1 MVRIGSENKVAKI
14 LKGNIIYTSEKDQ
27 FEIYENSY
35 ITIDKGLVL
44 GISESLPMGE
54 DMSSVVDYG
63 EGVIIPSFIDLHIH
77 GPQFMQRGIGMNL
90 ELIDWLN
97 QYTFMLEGRF
107 ADVNYA
113 KKVYPGFVQSLY
125 DHGTLRSVIFGTVH
139 DESNR
144 FLVEALKEKG
154 LSAYVGKV
162 NMNQNAP
169 VSLIQTTERS
179 LKETEAFIKD
189 LQEEPLV
196 KAVITPRFAPS
207 CTSDLL
213 EGLGQLSVDH
223 HVPVQSHLSE
233 NRDEV
238 AWVKALFP
246 ENKTYTEVYEKRQL
260 LGKEKTLMAHA
271 IYLEEAELERL
282 KNDRVILVHCPFSNM
297 NLASGIMPLT
307 RYLDMGLQI
316 GLGSDVGGGHEIAMN
331 KTIAAAI
338 QCSKMNYVNNDQER
352 ILKESEAFYMCTK
365 LNGRFFGDNV
375 GSFDVGYKFDALVI
389 RDPDPLMVA
398 LTPLEQLQ
406 RFIYC
411 GQPDHIV
418 DRYLEGKRL

>member
-1 MVRIGSENKVAKI
+1 MIKV
-14 LKGNIIYTSEKDQ
+14 LKGNIIYTSVKEKFEMYDQ
-27 FEIYENSY
+27 SY
-35 ITIDKGLVL
+35 ICVEDGLVT
-44 GISESLPMGE
+44 GISKTLAKGIDPGQ
-54 DMSSVVDYG
+54 VVDYG
-63 EGVIIPSFIDLHIH
+63 EAIIIPSFIDLHIH

-97 QYTFMLEGRF
+97 QYTFMVEGRF

-144 FLVEALKEKG
+144 YLVEALKEKG

-179 LKETEAFIKD
+179 LKETETFIKE
-189 LQEEPLV
+189 LKNEPLV

-213 EGLGQLSVDH
+213 QGLGALSVKY

-238 AWVKALFP
+238 AWVKALYP
-246 ENKTYTEVYEKRQL
+246 DSDNYSEVYQKRQL
-260 LGKEKTLMAHA
+260 LGQEMTLMAHA
-271 IYLEEAELERL
+271 IYLEEEELELL
-282 KNDRVILVHCPFSNM
+282 KNKQVILVHCPFSNM

-316 GLGSDVGGGHEIAMN
+316 GLGSDVGGGHEMAMN

-338 QCSKMNYVNNDQER
+338 QCSKMRYVANEEER
-352 ILKESEAFYMCTK
+352 ILKESEAFFMCTK

-375 GSFDVGYKFDALVI
+375 GSFDIGCKFDALVI
-389 RDPDPLMVA
+389 HDPDPLMLA

-411 GQPDHIV
+411 GTPTHIV

>member
-1 MVRIGSENKVAKI
+1 MSV
-14 LKGNIIYTSEKDQ
+14 LKGNIIYTKTKDQ
-27 FEIYENSY
+27 FEIHEQSY
-35 ITIDKGLVL
+35 IVIESGKVKG
-44 GISESLPMGE
+44 IYDCLPEGYKE
-54 DMSSVVDYG
+54 EEVEDYG
-63 EGVIIPSFIDLHIH
+63 EAIIIPSFIDLHIH

-97 QYTFMLEGRF
+97 HYTFMLEGRF

-144 FLVEALKEKG
+144 YLVEALKAKG

-169 VSLIQTTERS
+169 VSLSETTVRS
-179 LKETEAFIKD
+179 IRETESFIQD
-189 LQEEPLV
+189 YQSEALV
-196 KAVITPRFAPS
+196 KPVITPRFAPS
-207 CTSDLL
+207 CTEDLL
-213 EGLGQLSVDH
+213 KGLGDLSVKYQ
-223 HVPVQSHLSE
+223 VPVQSHLSE

-238 AWVKALFP
+238 EWVKDLFP
-246 ENKTYTEVYEKRQL
+246 GYASYSDVYFSNNL
-260 LGKEKTLMAHA
+260 LGQEKTLMAHA
-271 IYLEEAELERL
+271 IYLEASEMPML
-282 KNDRVILVHCPFSNM
+282 KNKNVFLVHCPFSNM

-307 RYLDMGLQI
+307 KYLDMGLQI

-338 QCSKMNYVNNDQER
+338 QCSKMRYVDHEEER
-352 ILKESEAFYMCTK
+352 ILGEAEAFWLSTNV
-365 LNGRFFGDNV
+365 NGKFFGDQV
-375 GSFDVGYKFDALVI
+375 GCFEEGYMFDALVI
-389 RDPDPLMVA
+389 KDPDPLMVT

-411 GQPDHIV
+411 GQPENILA
-418 DRYLEGKRL
+418 RYLEGKKL